1 MDSLVVYR
9 WPKYQVCLE
18 QLRKVQFSISNGKFN
33 KTRVFRRKAVE
44 FEDSFLLNLWM
55 VTKLAKELIK
65 SSDSLKTTAIA

>member
-18 QLRKVQFSISNGKFN
+18 RLRKVQFGLWNGKFN
-33 KTRVFRRKAVE
+33 KTRVFSRKAVE
-44 FEDSFLLNLWM
+44 LEDSFLLNLWM

-65 SSDSLKTTAIA
+65 SSDSLKTTEIA

>member
-33 KTRVFRRKAVE
+33 KTRVFRRKAIE
-44 FEDSFLLNLWM
+44 LEDSLHNLWM
-55 VTKLAKELIK
+55 VTKLAKKLIK